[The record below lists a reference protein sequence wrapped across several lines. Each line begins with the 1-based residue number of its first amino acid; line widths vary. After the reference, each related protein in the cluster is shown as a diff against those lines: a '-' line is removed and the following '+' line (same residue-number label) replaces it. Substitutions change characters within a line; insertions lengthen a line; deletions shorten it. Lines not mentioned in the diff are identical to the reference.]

1 MSGPPRVVFGMPAY
15 NRPDTLAAVLECLLS
30 QTRRDFVILIV
41 DDAPSTEVSSIVETY
56 AAIDSRIRYEANPVR
71 LGMIGNWRKA
81 FDRARTLYP
90 ASEYFAWVSDHDI
103 WHPRW
108 LEVLSRELDEHPEV
122 VLAYPQMQRVF
133 ARDRRVITRRFDTT
147 AMTNPSSRRRAAARE
162 MTAGN
167 CVYGL
172 FRSSSLAQAG
182 VFRPVLMPDRQV
194 LVELSLLG
202 RFRHVPEVLWYREVA
217 GVFSFRRQRRMF
229 FAGHTPL
236 YTYLPA
242 NLQHFGVLV
251 WDLVLRGAGR
261 PAIGRAAGSWYALQ
275 QLWYSTLRELLRN
288 DASWRLMLRA
298 WRGLPPPIER
308 PSPEV
313 VRRG

>member
-1 MSGPPRVVFGMPAY
+1 MPAY

-30 QTRRDFVILIV
+30 QTCRDFVVLIV
-41 DDAPSTEVSSIVETY
+41 DDAPSKEVASIVETY
-56 AAIDSRIRYEANPVR
+56 AAIDARIRYEANSVR

-81 FDRARTLYP
+81 FDRAQALYP
-90 ASEYFAWVSDHDI
+90 GSEYFAWVSDHDI

-108 LEVLSRELDEHPEV
+108 LEVLSRELDAHPEV

-133 ARDRRVITRRFDTT
+133 ARDRRVISRLFDTAT
-147 AMTNPSSRRRAAARE
+147 MASPSSRLRAASRE

-167 CVYGL
+167 CIYGL
-172 FRSSSLAQAG
+172 FRTKALAQAG

-217 GVFSFRRQRRMF
+217 GIFSFHRQRRMF
-229 FAGHTPL
+229 FASHIPPH
-236 YTYLPA
+236 TYLPA
-242 NLQHFGVLV
+242 NLQHFGVLL
-251 WDLVLRGAGR
+251 WDLAIRGVGR
-261 PAIGRAAGSWYALQ
+261 PAIGRTAGSWYALQ
-275 QLWYSTLRELLRN
+275 QLWHSTAREVMRN
-288 DASWRLMLRA
+288 DAPWRQVLRA
-298 WRGLPPPIER
+298 WRGLPPPVER